1 VLEVHLQ
8 ITPVLHNSVVV
19 VAVTAFALAAAEAA
33 HSNSTNSLVYSLSLQ
48 TGVPSFDSSY
58 YLRMLIG
65 KVWIYCLLFV
75 CLYDYGFLRRQILH
89 GGSSA
94 SKAGNVQFV

>member
-1 VLEVHLQ
+1 M
-8 ITPVLHNSVVV
+8 
-19 VAVTAFALAAAEAA
+19 ALAAAEAA

-48 TGVPSFDSSY
+48 TVVPSFDSSY

-65 KVWIYCLLFV
+65 KVWIYCLLFVCVFV